1 MEFAPA
7 LLAHIFAAALVT
19 PPRPRKSDCK
29 HLGEKNRICSGLLTS
44 VPHSFGEAETAKNRL
59 ARPRP
64 GP

>member
-29 HLGEKNRICSGLLTS
+29 HLGEKNRLWAI
-44 VPHSFGEAETAKNRL
+44 H
-59 ARPRP
+59 
-64 GP
+64 